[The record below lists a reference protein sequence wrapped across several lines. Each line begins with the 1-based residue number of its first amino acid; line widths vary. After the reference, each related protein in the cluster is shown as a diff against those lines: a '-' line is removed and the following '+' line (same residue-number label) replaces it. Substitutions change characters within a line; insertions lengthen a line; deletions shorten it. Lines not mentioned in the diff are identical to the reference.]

1 MEQTCDSAA
10 RPRQQSK
17 WPSLIGTVHNTHTHT
32 HSATKQSVSLPP
44 PSLENALHVWYIY
57 IYICTCVC
65 ACPVAGTCRCYDIC
79 THTSTGKPTTR
90 DSLNERRNDD
100 DCDAA
105 RRRLAAAASTLA
117 MGESEEVGRRAT
129 RGAAEHDDEARLCAR
144 RTTKRANG
152 SAIAVRILLSLLS
165 PFSLSLS
172 LTSNQPHTVRAT
184 STTNGI
190 LTRKDREDRE
200 RLRVEYENTG
210 SMSGCEN

>member
-1 MEQTCDSAA
+1 MHVREAYLFSRALSSERNMEQTCDSAA

-32 HSATKQSVSLPP
+32 HTAPQSSL
-44 PSLENALHVWYIY
+44 SVFLLLRSRMRFTFGIY

-172 LTSNQPHTVRAT
+172 LSNVQPTAH
-184 STTNGI
+184 
-190 LTRKDREDRE
+190 RESH
-200 RLRVEYENTG
+200 VHHQWNP
-210 SMSGCEN
+210 